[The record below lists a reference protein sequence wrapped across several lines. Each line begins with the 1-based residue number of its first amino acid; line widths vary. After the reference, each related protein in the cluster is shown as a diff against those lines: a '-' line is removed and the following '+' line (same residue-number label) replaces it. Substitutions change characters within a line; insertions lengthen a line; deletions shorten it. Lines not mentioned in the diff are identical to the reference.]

1 MVRLVATKP
10 KGDLKMRHVYGV
22 VLAVGMAA
30 AVFFAATW
38 AYVQVV
44 NARAM
49 AGATPP
55 SSLIHNTDIV
65 RGVGIL
71 LAVGLLAGLLMTV
84 PWVSPLATGLPGVVL
99 VGWTVFF
106 LFNVPDATKYI
117 PLKAY
122 DTGFGFEALLVNG
135 LLGAVGL
142 AMITPMFIPSR
153 WRRRAPAVAAG
164 VGTPTGD
171 LAETMVGF
179 SAPAVTSDGGGGL
192 LSDWAQTRPQPQI
205 NPGPPR
211 SQAPWGPADYS

>member
-1 MVRLVATKP
+1 
-10 KGDLKMRHVYGV
+10 
-22 VLAVGMAA
+22 VLAVLLAA

-49 AGATPP
+49 TGANPP

-84 PWVSPLATGLPGVVL
+84 PWVSPLATGLPGLVL

-106 LFNVPDATKYI
+106 LVNVPDAVKYI
-117 PLKAY
+117 PLKDY
-122 DTGFGFEALLVNG
+122 DTGFGFDALLVNG
-135 LLGAVGL
+135 LLGAAGL

-153 WRRRAPAVAAG
+153 WRRRGLSVQTGTGQPADLADTT
-164 VGTPTGD
+164 VGFNTPT
-171 LAETMVGF
+171 
-179 SAPAVTSDGGGGL
+179 VTSEGGGGL
-192 LSDWAQTRPQPQI
+192 LSDWSQTRPQPQL
-205 NPGPPR
+205 NPLPPR